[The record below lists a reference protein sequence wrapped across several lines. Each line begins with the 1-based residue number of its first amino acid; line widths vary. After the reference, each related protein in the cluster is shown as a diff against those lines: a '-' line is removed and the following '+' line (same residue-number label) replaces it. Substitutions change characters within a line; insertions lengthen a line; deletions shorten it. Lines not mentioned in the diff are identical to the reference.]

1 MGPGLRSRCAHGLGG
16 FVLFSFSAV
25 FLPLR
30 ALKSLQGIGI
40 LCPLLGCLSE
50 GMSFFSASD
59 RRFLLFFFF
68 FFQIAKLE
76 KVFEP

>member
-30 ALKSLQGIGI
+30 TLKSLQGIGI
-40 LCPLLGCLSE
+40 LCPLGCRSE

-76 KVFEP
+76 KVFEL